1 MRKISKESFSP
12 PAVGGTSLLVIF
24 AVLCLTV
31 FSLLSLST
39 VRADERL
46 SKASAKAVSD
56 YYEADYRA
64 EEILAQIRQGKVPEH
79 VTIRGNRYTYTCPI
93 SENQNLEVSI
103 RLNGADYTIEHWR
116 VESSRNE
123 EIDET
128 LPVWDGAEP
137 EDSIENE

>member
-1 MRKISKESFSP
+1 MKRNVKDGFAP

-56 YYEADYRA
+56 YYEADSRA
-64 EEILAQIRQGKVPEH
+64 EEILAKIRQGDVPEE
-79 VTIRGNRYTYTCPI
+79 VTVRGNIYTYTCAL
-93 SENQNLEVSI
+93 SENQNLNVEI
-103 RLNGADYTIEHWR
+103 RFDGSDYT
-116 VESSRNE
+116 VERWHLETSRDE
-123 EIDET
+123 KIDET
-128 LPVWDGAEP
+128 LPVWDGTEP
-137 EDSIENE
+137 ADSIENE